1 MNGRLEKL
9 ADLPRY
15 RQILTLAAGAV
26 PLSTQRQQ
34 HLIALELEDCKQP
47 EALVL
52 ATKEKYISP
61 DTMDI
66 RSRLR
71 TLGYR
76 LGETRAASPT
86 LISTLYIQS
95 QERLTVQAER
105 LDNTDIEDAFAHLVV
120 EANAAGASDVHIL
133 CHQRSERALV
143 RLRIHGEVIDWQ
155 DMPAEMARRLCS
167 SVYNSI
173 AEDREVLF
181 NSATSQDA
189 NIHLR
194 VAQQDYHLRYA
205 HAPSHPHGFHAAIR
219 ILRPDDPAQSSADL
233 AGLGFLPGQVRCLQD
248 MLRQPDGAIIIAG
261 TTGSGKSTTIRSLL
275 AQLLHIHERRLNILT
290 IEDPPE
296 YRINGVIQSPV
307 VMTDQD
313 REQGRNGFEKMIRSG
328 MRRDPDVL
336 MIGEIR
342 DLITAMSFIHAVQ
355 SGHLCLTTLHA
366 RDCFSILSRL
376 EGLGA
381 KLANNPLNR
390 TLLCEPGFI
399 KGLIYQRLLPRL
411 CPACSI
417 PQASATRPGAAYR
430 QRGGGCKHCWQGVA
444 GRTVCAEI
452 VRPDQAMLREMQQHR
467 DQAARDLWRRR
478 ARAQAGSIEEQTRG
492 LSALD
497 VALYKMR
504 KGQIAASDLQRHFGG
519 TDPGLDE
526 DPAPEAETPEAETDT
541 GRSGRLL
548 HRQSAPLLQEVRC
561 G

>member
-1 MNGRLEKL
+1 MNRRLEKL

-15 RQILTLAAGAV
+15 QHILTLDAGAV
-26 PLSTQRQQ
+26 PLSAQRQQ
-34 HLIALELEDCKQP
+34 YLIALELEGRDPP

-52 ATKEKYISP
+52 ATKEKCISP
-61 DTMDI
+61 DAMDI

-71 TLGYR
+71 ALGYR
-76 LGETRAASPT
+76 LGEVQPASPT
-86 LISTLYIQS
+86 LISTLYIQA

-120 EANAAGASDVHIL
+120 EADAAGASDVHII

-143 RLRIHGEVIDWQ
+143 RLRVHGEIIDWQ

-189 NIHLR
+189 NIHLQ

-219 ILRPDDPAQSSADL
+219 ILRTDDPAQSSADL
-233 AGLGFLPGQVRCLQD
+233 TSLGFLPGQVRCLQD

-275 AQLLHIHERRLNILT
+275 AQLLRMHERRLNILT

-342 DLITAMSFIHAVQ
+342 DLITATSFVHAVQ
-355 SGHLCLTTLHA
+355 SGHLCLTSLHA

-381 KLANNPLNR
+381 RLANNPLNR
-390 TLLCEPGFI
+390 DLLCEPGFI
-399 KGLIYQRLLPRL
+399 KGLIYQRLLPLL
-411 CPACSI
+411 CPACAI
-417 PQASATRPGAAYR
+417 PQPSATKPGATLR
-430 QRGGGCKHCWQGVA
+430 QRGGGCRHCWQGVT

-452 VRPDQAMLREMQQHR
+452 VRPDQTMLREMQQHR

-478 ARAQAGSIEEQTRG
+478 GDDRAGSIEERVQG

-497 VALYKMR
+497 VALHKMHR
-504 KGQIAASDLQRHFGG
+504 GQIAASDLYRHFG
-519 TDPGLDE
+519 DPGSGQE
-526 DPAPEAETPEAETDT
+526 ENAAPETRTEA
-541 GRSGRLL
+541 GNNGRLL
-548 HRQSAPLLQEVRC
+548 HQQATPLLQEVHC